1 MPTTRPRSRPDDDPG
16 TGPHADPE
24 SVARKILLDR
34 LSAQPRTRAELADTL
49 AKKLVPDEVA
59 QRLLDRFEEVG
70 LIDDAAF
77 ARAWVES
84 RQTGRG
90 LARRALAQELRRKG
104 VSDDVARQALEEVD
118 PAAETE
124 AARLLVRRKLRTMGR
139 LDHPTRMRRLSAML
153 ARKGYPPG
161 VALGVVREELA
172 ENGDASDPVDAM
184 DASLDPA
191 PDSALDPADG
201 QGE

>member
-1 MPTTRPRSRPDDDPG
+1 VPTTRPRSRPDDDPG
-16 TGPHADPE
+16 SGPHADPE

-34 LSAQPRTRAELADTL
+34 LSTQPRTRAELAATL

-84 RQTGRG
+84 RQAGRG
-90 LARRALAQELRRKG
+90 LARRALAQELHRKG
-104 VSDDVARQALEEVD
+104 VSDEVAREALDEVD
-118 PAAETE
+118 PDSEAE
-124 AARLLVRRKLRTMGR
+124 AARLLVRRRLRAMGR
-139 LDHPTRMRRLSAML
+139 LDHETRLRRLSAML

-172 ENGDASDPVDAM
+172 EAGGADDSGDPADPLDRPDPLDPVD
-184 DASLDPA
+184 PA
-191 PDSALDPADG
+191 
-201 QGE
+201 GEP